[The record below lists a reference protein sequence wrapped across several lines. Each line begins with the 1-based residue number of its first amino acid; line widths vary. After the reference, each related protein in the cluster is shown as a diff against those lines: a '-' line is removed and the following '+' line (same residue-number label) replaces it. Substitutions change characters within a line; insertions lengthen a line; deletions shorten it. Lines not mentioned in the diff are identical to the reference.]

1 MRSGT
6 FFFPG
11 PTEVRK
17 EVLGA
22 MLRQPIPHRS
32 TEFRELFAGVQR
44 GLRQVFRTVRP
55 VYVATASGTGMMEAA
70 VRCSP
75 GGKLLAL
82 VNGAFAERFVT
93 IAQACDRP
101 VDRHDMPIGSVPDLD
116 EVRGLLSSGAYTA
129 ISLVHS
135 ETSTGALSDIRAIAR
150 VAREAGAVVIVDSV
164 SGIGGAEAEF
174 DDWGLD
180 CVLCASQKALAL
192 PPGLAFAVTSDE
204 FLRGASGALG
214 RGVYLD
220 LLEYDSHARSDE
232 TPTTPCVSLIF
243 ALAHQ
248 LSAILQE
255 GVEARWA
262 RHEAMRLMMESW
274 VASTRDVLDVDI
286 GILARPGVRSPTL
299 TVLTLPAGIDADSLV
314 ARVAER
320 GYTIGTGYGTLRAT
334 TVRVGHMGDHTV
346 ADLAGCLAAIADSLE
361 VLNQRT

>member
-1 MRSGT
+1 MRPGT

-17 EVLGA
+17 DVLGA

-32 TEFRELFAGVQR
+32 AEFRELFAGVQR
-44 GLRQVFRTVRP
+44 GLREVFRTVRP
-55 VYVATASGTGMMEAA
+55 VYVATSSGTGMMEAA

-75 GGKLLAL
+75 RGKLLAL
-82 VNGAFAERFVT
+82 VNGGFAERFVT

-101 VDRHDMPIGSVPDLD
+101 VDRHDIPIGGVPDPD
-116 EVRGLLSSGAYTA
+116 EVRSLLSRGAYTA

-135 ETSTGALSDIRAIAR
+135 ETSTGALSDIHAIAR
-150 VAREAGAVVIVDSV
+150 VAREAGVVVIVDSV
-164 SGIGGAEAEF
+164 SGIGGAEVEF
-174 DDWGLD
+174 DGWGLD

-192 PPGLAFAVTSDE
+192 PPGLAFAVASDE
-204 FLRGASGALG
+204 FLRRASGALG
-214 RGVYLD
+214 RGIYLD
-220 LLEYDSHARSDE
+220 LLEYDSHSRSDE
-232 TPTTPCVSLIF
+232 TPSTPSVSLIF

-248 LSAILQE
+248 LSAILRE

-262 RHEAMRLMMESW
+262 RHEAMRLTMEAW
-274 VASTRDVLDVDI
+274 VVGTRDALNMDI
-286 GILARPGVRSPTL
+286 EILARPGVRSPTL
-299 TVLTLPAGIDADSLV
+299 TALALPAGIDAASLV

-320 GYTIGTGYGTLRAT
+320 GYTIGAGYGTLSAT

-361 VLNQRT
+361 VLKQSS